1 PYDYLVMAIGSVSN
15 DFNTK
20 GIKDHC
26 IFLDSP
32 SQAHRFH
39 NSMMNRFLQF
49 ATEYKPGDKVK
60 IAIVGG
66 GATGVELS
74 AELYNAVEQLYAYGF
89 KN

>member
-1 PYDYLVMAIGSVSN
+1 DFQLGTLTDIKRDEKRIVLGKIVDDNGDIVVNERELPYDYLVMAIGSVSN

-39 NSMMNRFLQF
+39 NSMMN
-49 ATEYKPGDKVK
+49 
-60 IAIVGG
+60 
-66 GATGVELS
+66 
-74 AELYNAVEQLYAYGF
+74 
-89 KN
+89 